1 MKQILFLALIGLVI
15 VSTGLC
21 GCLGYFEGYDKKAQ
35 EFTSADYAIDHYK
48 FFIDKYNTIRQIGA
62 QLRNVDVRIK
72 KFEDMHP
79 NPSTWTRTENNNY
92 ADIEFVKSGYEAQ
105 YNLFVGEYNS
115 RMRDLT
121 TNQVWMKP
129 QNFPQELSLYSPD
142 NIITMENPELSYK

>member
-1 MKQILFLALIGLVI
+1 
-15 VSTGLC
+15 
-21 GCLGYFEGYDKKAQ
+21 
-35 EFTSADYAIDHYK
+35 
-48 FFIDKYNTIRQIGA
+48 
-62 QLRNVDVRIK
+62 
-72 KFEDMHP
+72 MHP